1 MTYDLSFCYFN
12 WWRTTAIPHWLD
24 YVTKSEVD
32 ITALST
38 ITAPD
43 QHLFL
48 LGL

>member
-1 MTYDLSFCYFN
+1 
-12 WWRTTAIPHWLD
+12 
-24 YVTKSEVD
+24 VTESEVD

-38 ITAPD
+38 STAPD